1 MTNHARRLV
10 QLASGFVLTTALCL
24 VTNAAGPRFFD
35 DDPIQQQPIT
45 QDVTKAVRYEP
56 DLTFQTL
63 EALFT
68 SPGGPVTD
76 VRAQNVNTVD
86 EVPDGPFYANRA
98 GKMDLTPETVAR
110 AANTSGGPAP
120 GPWTIVSA
128 KSDGITPG
136 FTIRDS
142 AKTLWFIKFDPPGWK
157 GMATGTEVVAAKLF
171 WSVGYHTVEY
181 HIGHLQRS
189 NLVVDPEARITPVG
203 EVERAM
209 ANRDIDRLLS
219 SADRDSD
226 GTYRVILSKAAP
238 GRPVGRI
245 RFHGTRADDPNDIVP
260 HQHHRELRGYKV
272 FSAWL
277 NHVDAKG
284 INSIATLVTEN
295 GRTFIRQYMLDFG
308 SALGSAAIGPRE
320 GWEGYEELLEKPGDI
335 GKGVLSFGF
344 RVPEWRKVPWYE
356 SPAVGRLP
364 KTQDQWD
371 PRKWMPRISNGA
383 FNHMRADD
391 AFWAA
396 EKLTYITDP
405 MIDAAVSEGQFGNEE
420 ASRELARFI
429 RERRDRILQTY
440 LPAVN
445 PVTRPSIENDQL
457 HFRNAAVEAGVAKP
471 PSGYRVA
478 FFSFDNNTDTAK
490 PLTEAGVT
498 GGVAGGGKAEAS
510 GTISVPLPPKVDSAF
525 IKAEISATGG
535 PAEWAKPITVYFRR
549 AGQVWRLV
557 GLERLP

>member
-1 MTNHARRLV
+1 MTNKARRLA
-10 QLASGFVLTTALCL
+10 QLSAGLTLTAAFCL
-24 VTNAAGPRFFD
+24 VTSAAGPRFFS
-35 DDPIQQQPIT
+35 DDPIQQEPIT

-68 SPGGPVTD
+68 SPGGAVTD
-76 VRAQNVNTVD
+76 QRALNVNTID
-86 EVPDGPFYANRA
+86 EVPDGPFYVNRA
-98 GKMDLTPETVAR
+98 GKMDLTPDIVAR
-110 AANTSGGPAP
+110 ASNTGDGPAP

-157 GMATGTEVVAAKLF
+157 GMATGSEVVAAKLF

-181 HIGHLQRS
+181 HIGHLVPS

-209 ANRDIDRLLS
+209 AQRDVERLLS
-219 SADRDSD
+219 GADRDSD

-245 RFHGTRADDPNDIVP
+245 RFHGARADDPNDLVP
-260 HQHHRELRGYKV
+260 HQHHRELRGYRV

-320 GWEGYEELLEKPGDI
+320 GWEGYEEVLEKPGEI

-344 RVPEWRKVPWYE
+344 RIPEWRRVPWYE

-364 KTQDQWD
+364 MNHDKWD
-371 PRKWMPRISNGA
+371 PREWTPRISNGA

-405 MIDAAVSEGQFGNEE
+405 MIDAAVREGQFGDDE
-420 ASRELARFI
+420 ASRQLARVI
-429 RERRDRILQTY
+429 RERRNRILQTY
-440 LPAVN
+440 LPTIN
-445 PVTRPSIENDQL
+445 PITRPTIENGQL
-457 HFRNAAVEAGVAKP
+457 RFHNAAVEAGVAKP
-471 PSGYRVA
+471 PSGYRA
-478 FFSFDNNTDTAK
+478 TFSTFDNATDTAK
-490 PLTEAGVT
+490 PLMEAGTT
-498 GGVAGGGKAEAS
+498 GTGAGGAKADAS
-510 GTISVPLPPKVDSAF
+510 AQTSIPLPPKVESEF

-535 PAEWAKPITVYFRR
+535 PPEWAKPIAVYFRR
-549 AGQVWRLV
+549 DGQNWRLV
-557 GLERLP
+557 GLERMP

>member
-1 MTNHARRLV
+1 MSKARRLV
-10 QLASGFVLTTALCL
+10 QWSAGITTSVALCL
-24 VTNAAGPRFFD
+24 VTDAAGPRFFP
-35 DDPIQQQPIT
+35 DDPIQQEPIT

-63 EALFT
+63 ESLFT
-68 SPGGPVTD
+68 SPGGPVGNE
-76 VRAQNVNTVD
+76 RAQNINTID
-86 EVPDGPFYANRA
+86 EVPDGPFYVNRA
-98 GKMDLTPETVAR
+98 GKIELTPEIVAR
-110 AANTSGGPAP
+110 ASNTSDGPAA

-157 GMATGTEVVAAKLF
+157 GMATGSEVVAAKLF
-171 WSVGYHTVEY
+171 WAVGYHTVEY

-209 ANRDIDRLLS
+209 VDRDIDRLLS

-226 GTYRVILSKAAP
+226 GTYRVILSRAAP

-245 RFHGTRADDPNDIVP
+245 RFHGTRADDPNDLVP
-260 HQHHRELRGYKV
+260 HQHHRELRGYRV

-320 GWEGYEELLEKPGDI
+320 GWEGYEELLEKPGEI
-335 GKGVLSFGF
+335 GKRVISFGF
-344 RVPEWRKVPWYE
+344 RIPEWRKVPWYE

-364 KTQDQWD
+364 ESHDQWH
-371 PRKWMPRISNGA
+371 PREWAPRISNGA

-405 MIDAAVSEGQFGNEE
+405 VIDAAVREGQFGNEE
-420 ASRELARFI
+420 AGRQLARFI
-429 RERRDRILQTY
+429 RDRRDRIVQTY

-445 PVTRPSIENDQL
+445 PITRPSIENGQL
-457 HFRNAAVEAGVAKP
+457 RFHNAAVEAGVAKP
-471 PSGYRVA
+471 PSEYRV
-478 FFSFDNNTDTAK
+478 SLSTFDNNTDTAK
-490 PLTEAGVT
+490 PLVQAGVT
-498 GGVAGGGKAEAS
+498 GGVAGSVKQGVSTPVSVALPAKLEA
-510 GTISVPLPPKVDSAF
+510 AF
-525 IKAEISATGG
+525 IKAEISAAGG
-535 PAEWAKPITVYFRR
+535 PAEWEEPISVYFRR
-549 AGQVWRLV
+549 AGQDWQLV